1 MPKVIIKDN
10 ASYVVIAITSNQ
22 GGTDYQE
29 SLKLYSTKVFVS
41 LFLFRDVVKSPWI
54 LSETCKK
61 ALLSQSLFYL
71 EYEVIFS
78 PWLLEA

>member
-1 MPKVIIKDN
+1 MPNVIIKDN

-41 LFLFRDVVKSPWI
+41 LFLFRDVVKSAWI
-54 LSETCKK
+54 LSKHTKGIVHMDY
-61 ALLSQSLFYL
+61 ALVFNS
-71 EYEVIFS
+71 I
-78 PWLLEA
+78 LLEN